1 MLLHIETNDIAL
13 KIYGFALFKYSD
25 MDIQERIRKIIDV
38 KFNGNVSAFCR
49 YTGIKQPTMN
59 TIIGE
64 RRSKPSY
71 EVLNSIVSADA
82 LNINPKW
89 LLTGDGAMLKDP
101 TSDISDRK
109 TKDEAIPEAIRTNET
124 ASILIDEVPIIDSIT
139 DIKVLQF
146 ITKLCYNYFD
156 KINTIHRL
164 EEQIRQM
171 HGYISKLEEQAG
183 AVGQD
188 SNKETQ
194 ETGTDE
200 AKLYHDETR

>member
-1 MLLHIETNDIAL
+1 MDSINERFAELLKYKNISVKEASRMLSKSEA
-13 KIYGFALFKYSD
+13 Y
-25 MDIQERIRKIIDV
+25 IRKLLRPGESFGIDPV
-38 KFNGNVSAFCR
+38 YCILNGIPDVSA
-49 YTGIKQPTMN
+49 
-59 TIIGE
+59 E
-64 RRSKPSY
+64 
-71 EVLNSIVSADA
+71 
-82 LNINPKW
+82 W
-89 LLTGDGAMLKDP
+89 LLNGTGNMLKDSP
-101 TSDISDRK
+101 SNGDAKKESDLKR
-109 TKDEAIPEAIRTNET
+109 KDEAIPDAIRTNET

-156 KINTIHRL
+156 KINTIQRL

-171 HGYISKLEEQAG
+171 HGYISKLKEQAG

-200 AKLYHDETR
+200 AKLYHDETRYEDKR